1 MYWSA
6 VLRKKALF
14 YDVKKQVN
22 LNWSQEEEGIRQTE
36 GETDK
41 QNSADEESVL
51 GDAYFVSSFSIEI
64 LPIKFRLWFALF
76 KLHFVIDPFLFLE
89 SQRTKQVYVDF
100 SFLVTLNT
108 MRTSD
113 TKTLEFIMNRKC
125 TNKQNKFVVA
135 YFRLFSDNL
144 FSNWVDI
151 Y

>member
-1 MYWSA
+1 MISSFA
-6 VLRKKALF
+6 QKKHFL
-14 YDVKKQVN
+14 
-22 LNWSQEEEGIRQTE
+22 WRQEAGESKLISRRRRDQTDRRRNRQTKFSWWRV
-36 GETDK
+36 GTRWW
-41 QNSADEESVL
+41 L
-51 GDAYFVSSFSIEI
+51 TFVSSFSIEI